1 MGILTRFDHTYKQ
14 RHLIKEL
21 VYRDIRGRYVGSSM
35 GVFWSVINP
44 LIMLAVYTYIFSAI
58 LKVKLGG
65 EPGVT
70 NFALYLFC
78 GFVAWNAFQETVQRS
93 ATIVVD
99 NALLIKNLSFPSK
112 VLPLTVG
119 ITSTFHELIGIGIL
133 FIAVGV
139 VLGFFPAYFFL
150 LIPLIFF
157 QLLFGLGL
165 GFIFSTLHVFFR
177 DIAQLLGVLLLIWMF
192 GTPLFYPESMV
203 PASLKFLIGINPMAY
218 LVRMFRQICLKNV
231 PPNWTDLVIFAAISG
246 VVFFFGYFV
255 YTRKFYQ
262 FIDEL

>member
-1 MGILTRFDHTYKQ
+1 MSKINHIYGQ

-21 VYRDIRGRYVGSSM
+21 VSRDIRGRYVGSSM
-35 GVFWSVINP
+35 GIFWSVINP

-58 LKVKLGG
+58 LKVRLGG
-65 EPGVT
+65 EPGIT

-93 ATIVVD
+93 ATIIVD
-99 NALLIKNLSFPSK
+99 NAFLIKNLSFSSK
-112 VLPLTVG
+112 VLPLAVG
-119 ITSTFHELIGIGIL
+119 ITSTFHEIIGIGIV
-133 FIAVGV
+133 FFAVNV

-157 QLLFGLGL
+157 QLLFALGL

-177 DIAQLLGVLLLIWMF
+177 DIGQLLGVFLLVWMF

-203 PASLKFLIGINPMAY
+203 PAKFSFLIKANPMAY
-218 LVRMFRQICLKNV
+218 LVRMFREICLKNA
-231 PPNWTDLVIFAAISG
+231 PPNLNDLAIFAATS
-246 VVFFFGYFV
+246 VVIFIFGYLV
-255 YTRKFYQ
+255 YTKKYYQ